1 MKQCIAHIRMDEGK
15 TQIEQTATQHCQN
28 TAKYAKN
35 TLKDIHLG
43 KVGAL
48 AGGIHDMGKFTKRFE
63 DYLRASVKGEA
74 PKGRKVNH
82 TFAAVR
88 YLLEHYHS
96 FPCQSMKD
104 VACELLA
111 YAAGAHHGLF
121 DCMNADGKSGF
132 EHRLQKEDIAYEE
145 AVKNFLGQCMCPQE
159 LTTQFEQTVEEIAAV
174 KKTICEMT
182 KNHPTKADDLWEFQ
196 EGSFY
201 MGLLTRLVLSAVI
214 DADRRDTAEFMG
226 GLDSSETEEGKI
238 NWEEILAR
246 VEEKLQEFP
255 EDSPIDK
262 ARGWISKQ
270 CREFAQKPGGIYRL
284 SVPTGG
290 GKTLSTLR
298 YSLAHA
304 AQYHKKR
311 IFFIIPLLS
320 VIEQNAQVIREYV
333 GEDTLILEHHSNLI
347 KEETAGDELNRQELL
362 ADNWRAPIVI
372 STLVQLLNTLF
383 SGKTTCIRR
392 MSALV
397 DSVLIIDEV
406 QSVPRH
412 MLTQFNLTLNFLSAI
427 CGTTIILCSATQP
440 AFELAEHPLLLP
452 EQPDMV
458 VLEEEYK
465 KAFQRVEI
473 KEIKESDEYSV
484 EELVQFAV
492 DTLQSAS
499 SLLIICNTKGQAKQ
513 LYAKLSHVELA
524 GQTVPCFHLSTAMCP
539 QHRKDVLEEM
549 EKHLAHR
556 EEKLI
561 CVSTQLIEAGVDISF
576 SRVIRIAAGLDN
588 VAQSSGRCN
597 RNGEFGDVCPV
608 YIVNWKAEDLGAL
621 QEIYDAKNALLAVM
635 DRFHRDPERFESDLL
650 SSEAITM
657 YYKKFFGILKPGG
670 QDYPL
675 QKHGSTIY
683 MLLSGNYD
691 WIGSRNKGVYSLNQA
706 FYTAGKEF
714 HVFHED
720 TIDVI
725 VPYGKGSQII
735 TELCSEQA
743 KREYAYQKEIL
754 KKSNLYSISL
764 FEYQRKIL
772 EDNGGLQWLDNGIA
786 VLQPNFY
793 HGETGLCLDN
803 ISSSGFLEV

>member
-15 TQIEQTATQHCQN
+15 NQIEQTAAQHCQN
-28 TAKYAKN
+28 TAKYAEN

-43 KVGAL
+43 KAGAL
-48 AGGIHDMGKFTKRFE
+48 AGGIHDMGKFTERFE

-132 EHRLQKEDIAYEE
+132 EHRLQKEDIAFEE
-145 AVKNFLGQCMCPQE
+145 AVANYLSQCSSAQE
-159 LTTQFEQTVEEIAAV
+159 LGRQFDRAVAEIEVV
-174 KKTICEMT
+174 KEKLNEMT

-226 GLDSSETEEGKI
+226 ELDLGETNV
-238 NWEEILAR
+238 NWQEILAR
-246 VEEKLQEFP
+246 VEAKLQEFP
-255 EDSPIDK
+255 IDSDINK
-262 ARGWISKQ
+262 ARAWISKQ
-270 CREFAQKPGGIYRL
+270 CRDFAQKPGGIYRL

-304 AQYHKKR
+304 TQYHKKR

-333 GEDTLILEHHSNLI
+333 GEDALILEHHSNLI

-372 STLVQLLNTLF
+372 STLVQLLNTFF

-458 VLEEEYK
+458 VLEEECK
-465 KAFQRVEI
+465 KAFRRVEI
-473 KEIKESDEYSV
+473 KEIKKPHGYSV
-484 EELVQFAV
+484 EELVQLAV

-499 SLLIICNTKGQAKQ
+499 SLLIICNTKGQAKH
-513 LYAKLSHVELA
+513 LFTKLSHVELA
-524 GQTVPCFHLSTAMCP
+524 GKTVPCFHLSTAMCP
-539 QHRKDVLEEM
+539 KHRKDVLEEM

-608 YIVNWKAEDLGAL
+608 YIVKWKGEDLGSL
-621 QEIYDAKNALLAVM
+621 QEIADAKNALLTVM
-635 DRFHRDPERFESDLL
+635 DRFQSEPERFESDLL
-650 SSEAITM
+650 SPAAITM
-657 YYKKFFGILKPGG
+657 YYDEFFKEKKGNG
-670 QDYPL
+670 QNYPL
-675 QKHGSTIY
+675 QEKGVSLY
-683 MLLSGNYD
+683 QLLSDNSK

-706 FYTAGKEF
+706 FHTAGKEF

-725 VPYGKGSQII
+725 VPYGKGNQII
-735 TELCSEQA
+735 TELCSGRA

-772 EDNGGLQWLDNGIA
+772 EGKEGLHWLDDGIA
-786 VLQPNFY
+786 VLRPDFY
-793 HGETGLCLDN
+793 NGETGLCLDD
-803 ISSSGFLEV
+803 ISFSGFLEV